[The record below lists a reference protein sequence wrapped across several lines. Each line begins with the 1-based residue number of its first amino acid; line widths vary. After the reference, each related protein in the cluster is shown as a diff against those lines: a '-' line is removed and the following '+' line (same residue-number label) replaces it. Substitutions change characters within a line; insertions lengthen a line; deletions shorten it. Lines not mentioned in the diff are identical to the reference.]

1 MIVRWQRLQAYTL
14 NLEQVFFL
22 KSRANNALLKPKWA
36 VYEVAQNAGRCNKL
50 GMSYKTPLNNKSRK
64 QSKRATSHEESF
76 CKVQFIR
83 VSPKFNLSPAL
94 DTMAFLAF
102 VLLLSAQF
110 KLIVPMEKVQ
120 LYRFPSGSVYFGNFI
135 CNPFRY
141 LWEEKLESSMVADR
155 SHCALF
161 CVNKPKCY
169 SFNMAAYPDFKG
181 LYRCELLAT
190 DKYRSTERF
199 HANSSYHHYCPWV
212 RIADRNELTAS
223 CVGLFVPF

>member
-1 MIVRWQRLQAYTL
+1 MFATIVPFHFKGFRIDIEL
-14 NLEQVFFL
+14 NAVNIYDSKMAETSSLHVESRTSVL
-22 KSRANNALLKPKWA
+22 SKSRANNALVKPKWA

-64 QSKRATSHEESF
+64 QRKRATSHEESF

-141 LWEEKLESSMVADR
+141 L
-155 SHCALF
+155 
-161 CVNKPKCY
+161 
-169 SFNMAAYPDFKG
+169 
-181 LYRCELLAT
+181 
-190 DKYRSTERF
+190 
-199 HANSSYHHYCPWV
+199 
-212 RIADRNELTAS
+212 
-223 CVGLFVPF
+223 

>member
-1 MIVRWQRLQAYTL
+1 M
-14 NLEQVFFL
+14 
-22 KSRANNALLKPKWA
+22 KPKWA

-110 KLIVPMEKVQ
+110 KLIVPMEKFQ

-141 LWEEKLESSMVADR
+141 LWEEKLASSMVADR
-155 SHCALF
+155 SHCALL

-212 RIADRNELTAS
+212 RIADRNELNAA
-223 CVGLFVPF
+223 CVGLFVPFLISFFSHFLGLSSFFIYFCCQSHNGRFT